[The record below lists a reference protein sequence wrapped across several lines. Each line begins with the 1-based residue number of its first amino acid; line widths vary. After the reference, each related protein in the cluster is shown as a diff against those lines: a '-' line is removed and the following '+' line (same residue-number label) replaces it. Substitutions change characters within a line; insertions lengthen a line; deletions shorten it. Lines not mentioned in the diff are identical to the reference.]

1 MKATI
6 KWVDGVM
13 FLAESGSGH
22 SVVMDGAPD
31 QGGRNMG
38 VRPMEMVLM
47 GLGGCAS
54 FDVMTMLEKGRQ
66 QVTDC
71 KTELEAERVDAV
83 PAVFS
88 KIHLHFIVTGTDL
101 RA

>member
-22 SVVMDGAPD
+22 SVVMDGALD

-38 VRPMEMVLM
+38 
-47 GLGGCAS
+47 S
-54 FDVMTMLEKGRQ
+54 T
-66 QVTDC
+66 
-71 KTELEAERVDAV
+71 
-83 PAVFS
+83 
-88 KIHLHFIVTGTDL
+88 L
-101 RA
+101 RL